1 MRHLIAYK
9 IPETAGNKM
18 TKIDQTKA
26 LVRDLD
32 VEKRS
37 AIMIIMMTTQITIN
51 GTHA

>member
-9 IPETAGNKM
+9 IPETAGNNI
-18 TKIDQTKA
+18 TKIDQIQA
-26 LVRDLD
+26 LVRVLE

-37 AIMIIMMTTQITIN
+37 AIMTIMMTTQIAIN